1 VLTFLVSLQALLQ
14 WLVVLGLLFPIGF
27 FLARLFDNG
36 AMFFEAR
43 TAWLGLSA
51 LVTYLNLVHL
61 VIPLSSHL
69 VIGGVTLLSI
79 SAIAWHRTA
88 VISEVKRVF
97 VNQSSL
103 QLKNRIIFS
112 IGLLFLA
119 NLSLAPI
126 SNYDSGLYHL
136 GLVRYLAHDPLI
148 PGLANLHTRFG
159 LGSSTYSIA
168 AFFEGG
174 LWGSDGYRLANGF
187 VLLFLVFECS
197 KRIRR
202 FKTHDNILGDILI
215 VLSTP
220 LLLML
225 AIRDP
230 WEYIS
235 SPSPDLTSAIVL
247 IVAFAYS
254 LDAFTS
260 WTNTDM
266 ATAVIITSLAA
277 TFRPLNFLALIVIV
291 LVAIFRFIKIPQ
303 SRNIAIFAGIPS
315 ALLLFSYVIHNFITT
330 GYMFFPSDLAIT
342 HPKWQV
348 PSDEAQALVEA
359 IGMWARGG
367 RPLFSTGWFMPVL
380 NQSKQD
386 FYPAVLILVATL
398 LLVGLKFLPATSQQH
413 ENKRV
418 AILGSLTIGGTFLVW
433 FVGAPTPRFGF
444 GVLYAL
450 AIFPLA
456 LLANAQI
463 GDSKNSAKYV
473 VLGMFI
479 ILVAQCAW
487 IPLQHGTSMTMAAEK
502 GNPHNLPIL
511 PTITFHQFITN
522 SGLVVNLPDG
532 ESDQCYRTPLCTP
545 YPIPKLHEITL
556 LGRKGYSV
564 K

>member
-1 VLTFLVSLQALLQ
+1 VLTFLVSLQALFQ

-27 FLARLFDNG
+27 FLARLFDSS
-36 AMFFEAR
+36 AVFFEAR

-61 VIPLSSHL
+61 FIPLSSHF
-69 VIGGVTLLSI
+69 VIGGVILLSI
-79 SAIAWHRTA
+79 SAIVWHRIA
-88 VISEVKRVF
+88 ISTEVKQIF
-97 VNQSSL
+97 VSRSPL
-103 QLKNRIIFS
+103 QLKNRVIF

-126 SNYDSGLYHL
+126 ANYDSGLYHL
-136 GLVRYLAHDPLI
+136 GLVRYLAHDPII
-148 PGLANLHTRFG
+148 PGLGNLHSRFG
-159 LGSSTYSIA
+159 LSSSTYSIS

-174 LWGSDGYRLANGF
+174 LWGSDGYRLGNGF

-197 KRIRR
+197 KRFHR
-202 FKTHDNILGDILI
+202 FKTHEIIPGDILI
-215 VLSTP
+215 ILSTP
-220 LLLML
+220 LILML

-235 SPSPDLTSAIVL
+235 SPGPDLSSAIVL

-260 WTNTDM
+260 WTNTDI
-266 ATAVIITSLAA
+266 ASAIAITSLAA
-277 TFRPLNFLALIVIV
+277 TFRPLNFFALIVVILIAV
-291 LVAIFRFIKIPQ
+291 FRFAKIPQ
-303 SRNIAIFAGIPS
+303 SRNITRSASIPS
-315 ALLLFSYVIHNFITT
+315 ALLLFSYVLHNFITT
-330 GYMFFPSDLAIT
+330 GYLIFPSSLAIT

-348 PSDEAQALVEA
+348 PTDVAQALVET
-359 IGMWARGG
+359 IGMWARGM
-367 RPLFSTGWFMPVL
+367 RPLFSTGWFMPLL

-386 FYPAVLILVATL
+386 FYPMALILLATL
-398 LLVGLKFLPATSQQH
+398 LLVGFKFLPTISLQH

-418 AILGSLTIGGTFLVW
+418 GILGSLTIGGTFLVW

-456 LLANAQI
+456 LLVAAQI
-463 GDSKNSAKYV
+463 GDLKNSSKHA

-487 IPLQHGTSMTMAAEK
+487 IPLQFGTSMAMPAK
-502 GNPHNLPIL
+502 PGNPHNLPVL
-511 PTITFHQFITN
+511 PTITVHQFITN
-522 SGLVVNLPDG
+522 SGLVINVPDG
-532 ESDQCYRTPLCTP
+532 GSDQCYRTPFCTTETNA
-545 YPIPKLHEITL
+545 KLHEITL
-556 LGRKGYSV
+556 FGRKGYSV

>member
-1 VLTFLVSLQALLQ
+1 MLTLLVSLQALFQ
-14 WLVVLGLLFPIGF
+14 WLVVLALLVPIGF
-27 FLARLFDNG
+27 FLARLFDDS
-36 AMFFEAR
+36 AVIFEPR

-61 VIPLSSHL
+61 FIPLSSHF
-69 VIGGVTLLSI
+69 VIGGVILLSI
-79 SAIAWHRTA
+79 SATVSHRIA
-88 VISEVKRVF
+88 ISTEVKKIF
-97 VNQSSL
+97 VSRSSL
-103 QLKNRIIFS
+103 QLKNRIIFL
-112 IGLLFLA
+112 GLLFLA

-126 SNYDSGLYHL
+126 ANYDSGLYHL
-136 GLVRYLAHDPLI
+136 GLVRYLAHDPII
-148 PGLANLHTRFG
+148 PGLANLHIRFG
-159 LGSSTYSIA
+159 LSSSTYSIA

-202 FKTHDNILGDILI
+202 FKTHDNTTGDILI

-235 SPSPDLTSAIVL
+235 SPGPDLSSAIVL

-260 WTNTDM
+260 WSNGDM
-266 ATAVIITSLAA
+266 ASAVTISALAA
-277 TFRPLNFLALIVIV
+277 TFRPLNFFALIVIV
-291 LVAIFRFIKIPQ
+291 AVSIFRFIKIPQ
-303 SRNIAIFAGIPS
+303 SRNIARFAGIPS

-330 GYMFFPSDLAIT
+330 GYLIFPSSLAIT

-348 PSDEAQALVEA
+348 PSSDAKALVES
-359 IGMWARGG
+359 IGMWARGV

-380 NQSKQD
+380 NQSIQD
-386 FYPAVLILVATL
+386 FYPMALILVATL
-398 LLVGLKFLPATSQQH
+398 LLVGLKFLPAISLQH
-413 ENKRV
+413 DIKRV

-456 LLANAQI
+456 LLVTAQI
-463 GDSKNSAKYV
+463 GDLKSSAKYAI
-473 VLGMFI
+473 LGMFL

-487 IPLQHGTSMTMAAEK
+487 IPLQHGTSMAMPAK
-502 GNPHNLPIL
+502 QGNPHNLPIL
-511 PTITFHQFITN
+511 STISVHQFITN
-522 SGLVVNLPDG
+522 SGLVVNAPDG
-532 ESDQCYRTPLCTP
+532 EGDQCYRTPLCTP
-545 YPIPKLHEITL
+545 YSNMKLHEITL
-556 LGRKGYSV
+556 FGRKGYSV

>member
-1 VLTFLVSLQALLQ
+1 MLTFFVSLQALFQ
-14 WLVVLGLLFPIGF
+14 WLIVLGLLFPIGF

-36 AMFFEAR
+36 AMFFEVR

-61 VIPLSSHL
+61 VIPLSSHF

-103 QLKNRIIFS
+103 QLRNRIIF

-136 GLVRYLAHDPLI
+136 GLVRFLSQDAII
-148 PGLANLHTRFG
+148 PGLANLHSRFG
-159 LGSSTYSIA
+159 LSSSTYSIA

-174 LWGSDGYRLANGF
+174 LWGSDGYRLGNGF

-215 VLSTP
+215 ILSTP
-220 LLLML
+220 LILML
-225 AIRDP
+225 AIRNP
-230 WEYIS
+230 GEYIS
-235 SPSPDLTSAIVL
+235 TPSLDLSSAIVL

-260 WTNTDM
+260 WSNVDISS
-266 ATAVIITSLAA
+266 AVAISALAA
-277 TFRPLNFLALIVIV
+277 TFRPLNFFALIVIV
-291 LVAIFRFIKIPQ
+291 VVTIFRFIKIPQ
-303 SRNIAIFAGIPS
+303 SRNIAISAGIPS

-330 GYMFFPSDLAIT
+330 GYLFFPSNLAIT

-348 PSDEAQALVEA
+348 PSDEAQALVES
-359 IGMWARGG
+359 IGMWARGMQ
-367 RPLFSTGWFMPVL
+367 PLFSTGWFMPVL

-386 FYPAVLILVATL
+386 FYPMALILVATL
-398 LLVGLKFLPATSQQH
+398 LLLGLKFLPVNSLEH
-413 ENKRV
+413 DIKRV

-433 FVGAPTPRFGF
+433 FIGAPTPRFGF

-456 LLANAQI
+456 LLVAAQI
-463 GDSKNSAKYV
+463 GDLKSSAKYV
-473 VLGMFI
+473 ILGMFMT
-479 ILVAQCAW
+479 LVAQCAW
-487 IPLQHGTSMTMAAEK
+487 IPLQHGTSMTRTAEK

-511 PTITFHQFITN
+511 PTITFHQFTTN
-522 SGLVVNLPDG
+522 SGLVVNVPDG
-532 ESDQCYRTPLCTP
+532 ERDQCYQTPLCTP
-545 YPIPKLHEITL
+545 YPNTKLHEITL
-556 LGRKGYSV
+556 FGRKGYSV

>member
-1 VLTFLVSLQALLQ
+1 VLTFLVSLQALFQ
-14 WLVVLGLLFPIGF
+14 WVVVLGLLFPIGF
-27 FLARLFDNG
+27 FLARLFDNN
-36 AMFFEAR
+36 ALVFEAR

-61 VIPLSSHL
+61 FIPLSSHF

-88 VISEVKRVF
+88 ISSEVKRVL
-97 VNQSSL
+97 VNRSSL
-103 QLKNRIIFS
+103 QLRNRIIF

-136 GLVRYLAHDPLI
+136 GLVRFLSHDAII
-148 PGLANLHTRFG
+148 PGLANLHSRFG
-159 LGSSTYSIA
+159 LSSSTYSIA

-174 LWGSDGYRLANGF
+174 LWGSDGYRLGNGF

-197 KRIRR
+197 KRFRR
-202 FKTHDNILGDILI
+202 FKTHEIIPGDILI
-215 VLSTP
+215 ILSTP
-220 LLLML
+220 LILML

-235 SPSPDLTSAIVL
+235 SPGPDLSSAIVL

-260 WTNTDM
+260 WTNTDI
-266 ATAVIITSLAA
+266 ASAIAITSLAA
-277 TFRPLNFLALIVIV
+277 TFRPLNFIALIVVILIAV
-291 LVAIFRFIKIPQ
+291 FRFVKIPE
-303 SRNIAIFAGIPS
+303 SRNITRSASIPS
-315 ALLLFSYVIHNFITT
+315 AILLFSYMLHNFITT
-330 GYMFFPSDLAIT
+330 GYFIFPSSLAIT

-348 PSDEAQALVEA
+348 PTDVAQALVET
-359 IGMWARGG
+359 ISMWARGM
-367 RPLFSTGWFMPVL
+367 RPLFSTGWFMPLL

-386 FYPAVLILVATL
+386 FYPMALILLATF
-398 LLVGLKFLPATSQQH
+398 LLVGFKFLPTISLQH

-418 AILGSLTIGGTFLVW
+418 GILGSLTIGGTFLVW

-456 LLANAQI
+456 LLVAAQI
-463 GDSKNSAKYV
+463 GDSKNSSKHA

-487 IPLQHGTSMTMAAEK
+487 IPLQFGTSMAIPAQP
-502 GNPHNLPIL
+502 GNPHNLPVL
-511 PTITFHQFITN
+511 PTITVHQFITN
-522 SGLVVNLPDG
+522 SGLVVNVPDG
-532 ESDQCYRTPLCTP
+532 ESDQCYQTPLCTP
-545 YPIPKLHEITL
+545 YPNTKLHEITL
-556 LGRKGYSV
+556 FGRKGYSV

>member
-1 VLTFLVSLQALLQ
+1 MLTFLVSLQALFQ

-27 FLARLFDNG
+27 FLARLFDNK
-36 AMFFEAR
+36 ALVFEAR

-61 VIPLSSHL
+61 FIPLSSHF

-88 VISEVKRVF
+88 VSSEVKRIL
-97 VNQSSL
+97 VNRSSL
-103 QLKNRIIFS
+103 QLKNSIIF

-136 GLVRYLAHDPLI
+136 GLVRYLAHEPII
-148 PGLANLHTRFG
+148 PGLANLHSRFG
-159 LGSSTYSIA
+159 LSSSTYSIA

-174 LWGSDGYRLANGF
+174 LWGSDGYRLGNGF

-197 KRIRR
+197 KRFRR
-202 FKTHDNILGDILI
+202 FKTHEIIPGDILI
-215 VLSTP
+215 ILSTP
-220 LLLML
+220 LILML

-235 SPSPDLTSAIVL
+235 SPGPDLSSAIVL

-260 WTNTDM
+260 WSNVDM
-266 ATAVIITSLAA
+266 ASAVAISALAA
-277 TFRPLNFLALIVIV
+277 TFRPLNFFALIVIILIV
-291 LVAIFRFIKIPQ
+291 VFRFIKIPK
-303 SRNIAIFAGIPS
+303 SRDITSSASIPS
-315 ALLLFSYVIHNFITT
+315 VLLLFSYVIHNFITT
-330 GYMFFPSDLAIT
+330 GYVFFPSTLAIT

-348 PSDEAQALVEA
+348 PSDEAQALVEV
-359 IGMWARGG
+359 IGMWARGMQ
-367 RPLFSTGWFMPVL
+367 PLFSTGWFMPVL
-380 NQSKQD
+380 TQSKQD
-386 FYPAVLILVATL
+386 FYPVALILVTTL
-398 LLVGLKFLPATSQQH
+398 LLVGLKFLPAISLQH
-413 ENKRV
+413 DIKRV

-433 FVGAPTPRFGF
+433 FIGAPTPRFGF
-444 GVLYAL
+444 GVLYVL

-456 LLANAQI
+456 LLVAAQI
-463 GDSKNSAKYV
+463 GDLKSSAMYV
-473 VLGMFI
+473 VLGMFM

-511 PTITFHQFITN
+511 PAIKFHQFVTN
-522 SGLVVNLPDG
+522 SGLVVNVPDG
-532 ESDQCYRTPLCTP
+532 ESDQCYQTPLCTP
-545 YPIPKLHEITL
+545 YPNTQLQEITL
-556 LGRKGYSV
+556 FGRKGYSV